1 MSKVVASAIAGALS
15 LTSAGGLTMVQALDR
30 DTVTFSV
37 DGVSEQGKVKP
48 GTVKQALAQHG
59 ITVGPHDDV
68 QPSLDSEIHDG
79 QVITV
84 NYGRR
89 VVVTIDGK
97 KVVRWTTAKN
107 VSEVLDQLNQ
117 SDPDNLVSVSRSL
130 DISRTGL
137 SFSMQTAKDVTV
149 TAGGKTQKVSA
160 VGTVADA
167 LKAAKISVDSNDVSK
182 PGLGTPLAD
191 GMKITLTMVDQ
202 KSQKR
207 RVAVP
212 FSTKRVEN
220 PSMAKGATEIA
231 TKGVKGTN
239 EETWTVVYKDG
250 KKVSEKKVSTKVV
263 KAPVTQVV
271 KVGTKKAESSS
282 ASSRSNSRSRS
293 NSGSTSN
300 AGSRSNSGSTS
311 NAGSRSNSGSASNP
325 VTSGSTCVASTYG
338 EGDGTAGGPTASG
351 ETFDPS
357 ALTAASR
364 TLPLGSTIRV
374 TNVNN
379 GRTVTVRINDRGP
392 YVGGRCLDL
401 STAAMNAIA
410 PGQGLVTVRYS

>member
-37 DGVSEQGKVKP
+37 DGVSQQAKVKP
-48 GTVKQALAQHG
+48 GTVKQALAQQG

-107 VSEVLDQLNQ
+107 VAEVLAQLNQ

-130 DISRTGL
+130 DISRAGL

-149 TAGGKTQKVSA
+149 TIGGKTQKITA

-167 LKAAKISVDSNDVSK
+167 LKAAKVEVDSSDAVN
-182 PGLGTPLAD
+182 PGLGTPLSD

-212 FSTKRVEN
+212 FSTKTVEDSSL
-220 PSMAKGATEIA
+220 PKGEIKVI
-231 TKGVKGTN
+231 TKGVNGIN
-239 EETWTVVYKDG
+239 EETWTVVFKDG
-250 KKVSEKKVSTKVV
+250 KKVSEKKVSSKVV
-263 KAPVTQVV
+263 NAPVTQVV
-271 KVGTKKAESSS
+271 KVGTKTASSSSPSTRSSS
-282 ASSRSNSRSRS
+282 ASHRS
-293 NSGSTSN
+293 T
-300 AGSRSNSGSTS
+300 
-311 NAGSRSNSGSASNP
+311 ASQSSDP
-325 VTSGSTCVASTYG
+325 VTSGTTCLASTYG

-357 ALTAASR
+357 AFTAASK

-374 TNVNN
+374 TNVSN

>member
-37 DGVSEQGKVKP
+37 DGVSQQAKVKP
-48 GTVKQALAQHG
+48 GTVKQALAQQG

-68 QPSLDSEIHDG
+68 QPSLDSEIHGG

-107 VSEVLDQLNQ
+107 VAEVLAQLNQ
-117 SDPDNLVSVSRSL
+117 SDPDNHVSVSRSL
-130 DISRTGL
+130 DISRAGL

-149 TAGGKTQKVSA
+149 TIGGKTQKITA

-167 LKAAKISVDSNDVSK
+167 LKAAKVEVDSSDAVN
-182 PGLGTPLAD
+182 PGLGTPLSD

-212 FSTKRVEN
+212 FSTKKVEDSSL
-220 PSMAKGATEIA
+220 PKGEIKVI
-231 TKGVKGTN
+231 TKGVNGIN
-239 EETWTVVYKDG
+239 EETWTVVFKDG
-250 KKVSEKKVSTKVV
+250 KKVSEKKVSSKVV
-263 KAPVTQVV
+263 NAPVTQVV
-271 KVGTKKAESSS
+271 KVGTKTASSSSPSTRSSS
-282 ASSRSNSRSRS
+282 ASHRS
-293 NSGSTSN
+293 T
-300 AGSRSNSGSTS
+300 
-311 NAGSRSNSGSASNP
+311 ASQSSDP
-325 VTSGSTCVASTYG
+325 VTSGTTCLASTYG

-357 ALTAASR
+357 AFTAASK

-374 TNVNN
+374 TNVSN

>member
-37 DGVSEQGKVKP
+37 DGVSQQAKVKP
-48 GTVKQALAQHG
+48 GTVKQALAQQG

-107 VSEVLDQLNQ
+107 VAEVLAQLNQ

-130 DISRTGL
+130 DISRAGL

-149 TAGGKTQKVSA
+149 TIGGKTQKITA

-167 LKAAKISVDSNDVSK
+167 LKAAKVEVDSSDAVN
-182 PGLGTPLAD
+182 PGLGTPLSD

-212 FSTKRVEN
+212 FSTKKVEDASL
-220 PSMAKGATEIA
+220 PKGEIKVI
-231 TKGVKGTN
+231 TKGVNGIN
-239 EETWTVVYKDG
+239 EETWTVVFKDG
-250 KKVSEKKVSTKVV
+250 NKVSEKKVSSKVV
-263 KAPVTQVV
+263 NAPVTQVV
-271 KVGTKKAESSS
+271 KVGTKTASSSSPSTRSSS
-282 ASSRSNSRSRS
+282 ASHRS
-293 NSGSTSN
+293 T
-300 AGSRSNSGSTS
+300 
-311 NAGSRSNSGSASNP
+311 ASQSSDP
-325 VTSGSTCVASTYG
+325 VTSGTTCLASTYG

-357 ALTAASR
+357 AFTAASK

-374 TNVNN
+374 TNVSN

>member
-167 LKAAKISVDSNDVSK
+167 LKAAKISVDSSDVSK

-212 FSTKRVEN
+212 FSTKRVET

-239 EETWTVVYKDG
+239 EETWIVVYKDG

-282 ASSRSNSRSRS
+282 ASSRSN
-293 NSGSTSN
+293 
-300 AGSRSNSGSTS
+300 AGSRSNSGST
-311 NAGSRSNSGSASNP
+311 SNP

-338 EGDGTAGGPTASG
+338 EGDGTARGPTASG

>member
-239 EETWTVVYKDG
+239 EETWTVVYKDS

-282 ASSRSNSRSRS
+282 ASSRSNSR
-293 NSGSTSN
+293 
-300 AGSRSNSGSTS
+300 SRSNSGSTS

>member
-37 DGVSEQGKVKP
+37 DGVSQQAKVKP
-48 GTVKQALAQHG
+48 GTVKQALAQRG

-107 VSEVLDQLNQ
+107 VAEVLAQLNQ

-130 DISRTGL
+130 DISRAGL

-149 TAGGKTQKVSA
+149 TIGGKTQKITA

-167 LKAAKISVDSNDVSK
+167 LKAAKVEVDSSDAVN
-182 PGLGTPLAD
+182 PGLGTPLSD

-212 FSTKRVEN
+212 FSTKKVEDSSL
-220 PSMAKGATEIA
+220 PKGEIKVI
-231 TKGVKGTN
+231 TKGVNGIN
-239 EETWTVVYKDG
+239 EETWTVVFKDG
-250 KKVSEKKVSTKVV
+250 KKVSEKKVSSKVV
-263 KAPVTQVV
+263 NAPVTQVV
-271 KVGTKKAESSS
+271 KVGTKTASSSSPSTHSSS
-282 ASSRSNSRSRS
+282 ASHRS
-293 NSGSTSN
+293 T
-300 AGSRSNSGSTS
+300 
-311 NAGSRSNSGSASNP
+311 ASQSSDP
-325 VTSGSTCVASTYG
+325 VTSGTTCLASTYG

-357 ALTAASR
+357 AFTAASK

-374 TNVNN
+374 TNVSN

>member
-37 DGVSEQGKVKP
+37 DGVSQQAKVKP
-48 GTVKQALAQHG
+48 GTVKQALAQQG

-107 VSEVLDQLNQ
+107 VAEVLAQLNQ

-130 DISRTGL
+130 DISRAGL

-149 TAGGKTQKVSA
+149 TIGGKSQKITA

-167 LKAAKISVDSNDVSK
+167 LKAAKVEVDSSDAVN
-182 PGLGTPLAD
+182 PGLGTPLSD

-212 FSTKRVEN
+212 FSTKKVEDSSL
-220 PSMAKGATEIA
+220 PKGEIKVI
-231 TKGVKGTN
+231 TKGVNGIN
-239 EETWTVVYKDG
+239 EETWTVVFKDG
-250 KKVSEKKVSTKVV
+250 KKVSEKKVSSKVV
-263 KAPVTQVV
+263 NAPVTQVV
-271 KVGTKKAESSS
+271 KVGTKTASSSSPSTRSSS
-282 ASSRSNSRSRS
+282 ASHRS
-293 NSGSTSN
+293 T
-300 AGSRSNSGSTS
+300 
-311 NAGSRSNSGSASNP
+311 ASQSSDP
-325 VTSGSTCVASTYG
+325 VTSGTTCLASTYG

-357 ALTAASR
+357 AFTAASK

-374 TNVNN
+374 TNVSN

>member
-37 DGVSEQGKVKP
+37 DGVSQQAKVKP
-48 GTVKQALAQHG
+48 GTVKQALAQQG

-107 VSEVLDQLNQ
+107 VAEVLAQLNQ

-130 DISRTGL
+130 DISRAGL

-149 TAGGKTQKVSA
+149 TIGGKTQKITA

-167 LKAAKISVDSNDVSK
+167 LKAAKVEVDSSDAVN
-182 PGLGTPLAD
+182 PGLGTPLSD

-212 FSTKRVEN
+212 FSTKKVEDSSL
-220 PSMAKGATEIA
+220 PKGEIKVI
-231 TKGVKGTN
+231 TKGDNGIN
-239 EETWTVVYKDG
+239 EETWTVVFKDG
-250 KKVSEKKVSTKVV
+250 KKVSEKKVSSKVV
-263 KAPVTQVV
+263 NAPVTQVV
-271 KVGTKKAESSS
+271 KVGTKTASSSSPSTRSSS
-282 ASSRSNSRSRS
+282 ASHRS
-293 NSGSTSN
+293 T
-300 AGSRSNSGSTS
+300 
-311 NAGSRSNSGSASNP
+311 ASQSSDP
-325 VTSGSTCVASTYG
+325 VTSGTTCLASTYG

-357 ALTAASR
+357 AFTAASK

-374 TNVNN
+374 TNVSN

>member
-293 NSGSTSN
+293 NSGS
-300 AGSRSNSGSTS
+300 
-311 NAGSRSNSGSASNP
+311 ASNP

-410 PGQGLVTVRYS
+410 PGQGLVTVRYSCSKAS

>member
-37 DGVSEQGKVKP
+37 DGVSQQAKVKP
-48 GTVKQALAQHG
+48 GTVKQALAQQG

-107 VSEVLDQLNQ
+107 VAEVLAQLNQ

-130 DISRTGL
+130 DISRAGL

-149 TAGGKTQKVSA
+149 TIGGKAQKVTA

-167 LKAAKISVDSNDVSK
+167 LKAAKVEVDSSDAVN
-182 PGLGTPLAD
+182 PGLGTPLSD

-212 FSTKRVEN
+212 FSTKKVEDSSL
-220 PSMAKGATEIA
+220 PKGEIKVI
-231 TKGVKGTN
+231 TKGVNGIN
-239 EETWTVVYKDG
+239 EETWTVVFKDG
-250 KKVSEKKVSTKVV
+250 KKVSEKKVSSKVV
-263 KAPVTQVV
+263 NAPVTQVV
-271 KVGTKKAESSS
+271 KVGTKTASSSSPSTRSSS
-282 ASSRSNSRSRS
+282 ASHRS
-293 NSGSTSN
+293 T
-300 AGSRSNSGSTS
+300 
-311 NAGSRSNSGSASNP
+311 ASQSSDP
-325 VTSGSTCVASTYG
+325 VTSGTTCLASTYG

-357 ALTAASR
+357 AFTAASK

-374 TNVNN
+374 TNVSN

>member
-37 DGVSEQGKVKP
+37 DGVSQQAKVKP
-48 GTVKQALAQHG
+48 GTVKQALAQQG

-68 QPSLDSEIHDG
+68 QPSLDSEIHGG

-107 VSEVLDQLNQ
+107 VAEVLAQLNQ

-130 DISRTGL
+130 DISRAGL

-149 TAGGKTQKVSA
+149 TIGGKTQKITA

-167 LKAAKISVDSNDVSK
+167 LKAAKVEVDSSDAVN
-182 PGLGTPLAD
+182 PGLGTPLSD

-212 FSTKRVEN
+212 FSTKKVEDSSL
-220 PSMAKGATEIA
+220 PKGEIKVI
-231 TKGVKGTN
+231 TKGVNGIN
-239 EETWTVVYKDG
+239 EETWTVVFEDG
-250 KKVSEKKVSTKVV
+250 KKVSEKKVSSKVV
-263 KAPVTQVV
+263 NAPVTQVV
-271 KVGTKKAESSS
+271 KVGTKTASSSSPSTRSSS
-282 ASSRSNSRSRS
+282 ASHRS
-293 NSGSTSN
+293 T
-300 AGSRSNSGSTS
+300 
-311 NAGSRSNSGSASNP
+311 ASQSSDP
-325 VTSGSTCVASTYG
+325 VTSGTTCLASTYG

-357 ALTAASR
+357 AFTAASK

-374 TNVNN
+374 TNVSN

>member
-37 DGVSEQGKVKP
+37 DGVSQQAKVKP
-48 GTVKQALAQHG
+48 GTVKQALAQRG

-107 VSEVLDQLNQ
+107 VAEVLAQLNQ

-130 DISRTGL
+130 DISRAGL

-149 TAGGKTQKVSA
+149 TIGGKTQKITA

-167 LKAAKISVDSNDVSK
+167 LKAAKVEVDSSDAVN
-182 PGLGTPLAD
+182 PGLGTPLSD

-212 FSTKRVEN
+212 SSTKKVEDSSL
-220 PSMAKGATEIA
+220 PKGEIKVI
-231 TKGVKGTN
+231 TKGVNGIN
-239 EETWTVVYKDG
+239 EETWTVVFKDG
-250 KKVSEKKVSTKVV
+250 KKVSEKKVSSKVV
-263 KAPVTQVV
+263 NAPVTQVV
-271 KVGTKKAESSS
+271 KVGTKTASSSSPSTRSSS
-282 ASSRSNSRSRS
+282 ASHRS
-293 NSGSTSN
+293 T
-300 AGSRSNSGSTS
+300 
-311 NAGSRSNSGSASNP
+311 ASQSSDP
-325 VTSGSTCVASTYG
+325 VTSGTTCLASTYG

-357 ALTAASR
+357 AFTAASK

-374 TNVNN
+374 TNVSN

>member
-37 DGVSEQGKVKP
+37 DGVSQQAKVKP
-48 GTVKQALAQHG
+48 GTVKQALAQQG
-59 ITVGPHDDV
+59 ITVDPHDDV

-107 VSEVLDQLNQ
+107 VAEVLAQLNQ

-130 DISRTGL
+130 DISRAGL

-149 TAGGKTQKVSA
+149 TIGGKTQKITA

-167 LKAAKISVDSNDVSK
+167 LKAAKVEVDSSDAVN
-182 PGLGTPLAD
+182 PGLGTPLSD

-212 FSTKRVEN
+212 FSTKKVEDSSL
-220 PSMAKGATEIA
+220 PKGEIKVI
-231 TKGVKGTN
+231 TKGVNGIN
-239 EETWTVVYKDG
+239 EETWTVVFKDG
-250 KKVSEKKVSTKVV
+250 KKVSEKKVSSKVV
-263 KAPVTQVV
+263 NAPVTQVV
-271 KVGTKKAESSS
+271 KVGTKTASSSSPSTRSSS
-282 ASSRSNSRSRS
+282 ASHRS
-293 NSGSTSN
+293 T
-300 AGSRSNSGSTS
+300 
-311 NAGSRSNSGSASNP
+311 ASQSSDP
-325 VTSGSTCVASTYG
+325 VTSGTTCLASTYG

-357 ALTAASR
+357 AFTAASK

-374 TNVNN
+374 TNVSN

>member
-15 LTSAGGLTMVQALDR
+15 LTSAGGLTMVQVLDR

-37 DGVSEQGKVKP
+37 DGVSQQAKVKP
-48 GTVKQALAQHG
+48 GTVKQALAQRG

-107 VSEVLDQLNQ
+107 VAEVLAQLNQ

-130 DISRTGL
+130 DISRAGL

-149 TAGGKTQKVSA
+149 TIGGKTQKITA

-167 LKAAKISVDSNDVSK
+167 LKAAKVEVDSSDAVN
-182 PGLGTPLAD
+182 PGLGTPLSD
-191 GMKITLTMVDQ
+191 DMKITLTMVDQ

-212 FSTKRVEN
+212 FSTKKVEDSSL
-220 PSMAKGATEIA
+220 PKGEIKVI
-231 TKGVKGTN
+231 TKGVNGIN
-239 EETWTVVYKDG
+239 EETWTVVFKDG
-250 KKVSEKKVSTKVV
+250 KKVSEKKVSSKVV
-263 KAPVTQVV
+263 NAPVTQVV
-271 KVGTKKAESSS
+271 KVGTKTASSSSPSTRSSS
-282 ASSRSNSRSRS
+282 ASHRS
-293 NSGSTSN
+293 T
-300 AGSRSNSGSTS
+300 
-311 NAGSRSNSGSASNP
+311 ASQSSDP
-325 VTSGSTCVASTYG
+325 VTSGTTCLASTYG

-357 ALTAASR
+357 AFTAASK

-374 TNVNN
+374 TNVSN

>member
-37 DGVSEQGKVKP
+37 DGVSQQAKVKP
-48 GTVKQALAQHG
+48 GTVKQALAQRG

-68 QPSLDSEIHDG
+68 QPSLDSEIHGG

-107 VSEVLDQLNQ
+107 VAEVLAQLNQ

-130 DISRTGL
+130 DISRAGL

-149 TAGGKTQKVSA
+149 TIGGKTQKITA

-167 LKAAKISVDSNDVSK
+167 LKAAKVEVDSSDVVN

-212 FSTKRVEN
+212 FSTKKVEDSSL
-220 PSMAKGATEIA
+220 PKGEIKVI
-231 TKGVKGTN
+231 TKGVNGIN
-239 EETWTVVYKDG
+239 EETWTVVFKDG
-250 KKVSEKKVSTKVV
+250 KKVSEKKVSSKVV
-263 KAPVTQVV
+263 NAPVTQVV
-271 KVGTKKAESSS
+271 KVGTKTASSSSPSTRSSS
-282 ASSRSNSRSRS
+282 ASHRS
-293 NSGSTSN
+293 T
-300 AGSRSNSGSTS
+300 
-311 NAGSRSNSGSASNP
+311 ASQSSDP
-325 VTSGSTCVASTYG
+325 VTSGTTCLASTYG

-357 ALTAASR
+357 AFTAASK

-374 TNVNN
+374 TNVSN

>member
-37 DGVSEQGKVKP
+37 DGVSQQAKVKP
-48 GTVKQALAQHG
+48 GTVKQALAQRG

-68 QPSLDSEIHDG
+68 QPSLDSEIHGG

-107 VSEVLDQLNQ
+107 VAEVLAQLNQ

-130 DISRTGL
+130 DISRAGL

-149 TAGGKTQKVSA
+149 TIGGKTQKITA

-167 LKAAKISVDSNDVSK
+167 LKAAKVEVDSSDAVN
-182 PGLGTPLAD
+182 PGLGTPLSD

-212 FSTKRVEN
+212 FSTKKVED
-220 PSMAKGATEIA
+220 SSLSKGEIKVI
-231 TKGVKGTN
+231 TKGVNGIN
-239 EETWTVVYKDG
+239 EETWTVVFKDG
-250 KKVSEKKVSTKVV
+250 KKVSEKKVSSKVV
-263 KAPVTQVV
+263 NAPVTQVV
-271 KVGTKKAESSS
+271 KVGTKTASSSSPSTRSSS
-282 ASSRSNSRSRS
+282 ASHRS
-293 NSGSTSN
+293 T
-300 AGSRSNSGSTS
+300 
-311 NAGSRSNSGSASNP
+311 ASQSSDP
-325 VTSGSTCVASTYG
+325 VTSGTTCLASTYG

-357 ALTAASR
+357 AFTAASK

-374 TNVNN
+374 TNVSN

>member
-1 MSKVVASAIAGALS
+1 MSKVVSSAIAGALS

-37 DGVSEQGKVKP
+37 DGVSQQAKVKP
-48 GTVKQALAQHG
+48 GTVKQALAQQG

-107 VSEVLDQLNQ
+107 VAEVLAQLNQ

-130 DISRTGL
+130 DISRAGL

-149 TAGGKTQKVSA
+149 TIGGKTQKITA

-167 LKAAKISVDSNDVSK
+167 LKAAKVEVDSSDAVN
-182 PGLGTPLAD
+182 PGLGTPLSD

-212 FSTKRVEN
+212 FSTKKVEDSSL
-220 PSMAKGATEIA
+220 PKGEIKVI
-231 TKGVKGTN
+231 TKGVNGIN
-239 EETWTVVYKDG
+239 EETWTVVFKDG
-250 KKVSEKKVSTKVV
+250 KKVSEKKVSSKVV
-263 KAPVTQVV
+263 NAPVTQVV
-271 KVGTKKAESSS
+271 KVGTKTASSSSPSTRSSS
-282 ASSRSNSRSRS
+282 ASHRS
-293 NSGSTSN
+293 T
-300 AGSRSNSGSTS
+300 
-311 NAGSRSNSGSASNP
+311 ASQSSDP
-325 VTSGSTCVASTYG
+325 VTSGTTCLASTYG

-357 ALTAASR
+357 AFTAASK

-374 TNVNN
+374 TNVSN

>member
-37 DGVSEQGKVKP
+37 DGVSQQAKVKP
-48 GTVKQALAQHG
+48 GTVKQALAQQG

-107 VSEVLDQLNQ
+107 VAEVLAQLNQ

-130 DISRTGL
+130 DISRAGL

-149 TAGGKTQKVSA
+149 TIGGKTQKITA
-160 VGTVADA
+160 VGTDADA
-167 LKAAKISVDSNDVSK
+167 LKAAKVEVDSSDAVN
-182 PGLGTPLAD
+182 PGLGTPLSD

-212 FSTKRVEN
+212 FSTKKVEDSSL
-220 PSMAKGATEIA
+220 PKGEIKVI
-231 TKGVKGTN
+231 TKGVNGIN
-239 EETWTVVYKDG
+239 EETWTVVFKDG
-250 KKVSEKKVSTKVV
+250 KKVSEKKVSSKVV
-263 KAPVTQVV
+263 NAPVTQVV
-271 KVGTKKAESSS
+271 KVGTKTASSSSPSTRSSS
-282 ASSRSNSRSRS
+282 ASHRS
-293 NSGSTSN
+293 T
-300 AGSRSNSGSTS
+300 
-311 NAGSRSNSGSASNP
+311 ASQSSDP
-325 VTSGSTCVASTYG
+325 VTSGTTCLASTYG

-357 ALTAASR
+357 AFTAASK

-374 TNVNN
+374 TNVSN

>member
-1 MSKVVASAIAGALS
+1 MSKVVASAIAGALR

-37 DGVSEQGKVKP
+37 DGISQQAKVKP
-48 GTVKQALAQHG
+48 GTVKQALAQQG

-107 VSEVLDQLNQ
+107 VAEVLAQLNQ

-130 DISRTGL
+130 DISRAGL

-149 TAGGKTQKVSA
+149 TIGGKTQKITA

-167 LKAAKISVDSNDVSK
+167 LKAAKVEVDSSDAVN
-182 PGLGTPLAD
+182 PGLGTPLSD

-212 FSTKRVEN
+212 FSTKKVEDSSL
-220 PSMAKGATEIA
+220 PKGEIKVI
-231 TKGVKGTN
+231 TKGVNGIN
-239 EETWTVVYKDG
+239 EETWTVVFKDG
-250 KKVSEKKVSTKVV
+250 KKVSEKKVSSKVV
-263 KAPVTQVV
+263 NAPVTQVV
-271 KVGTKKAESSS
+271 KVGTKTASSSSPSTRSSS
-282 ASSRSNSRSRS
+282 ASHRS
-293 NSGSTSN
+293 T
-300 AGSRSNSGSTS
+300 
-311 NAGSRSNSGSASNP
+311 ASQSSDP
-325 VTSGSTCVASTYG
+325 VTSGTTCLASTYG

-357 ALTAASR
+357 AFTAASK

-374 TNVNN
+374 TNVSN

>member
-37 DGVSEQGKVKP
+37 DGVSQQAKVKP
-48 GTVKQALAQHG
+48 DTVKQALAQQG

-107 VSEVLDQLNQ
+107 VAEVLAQLNQ

-130 DISRTGL
+130 DISRAGL

-149 TAGGKTQKVSA
+149 TIGGKTQKITA

-167 LKAAKISVDSNDVSK
+167 LKAAKVEVDSSDAVN
-182 PGLGTPLAD
+182 PGLGTPLSD

-212 FSTKRVEN
+212 FSTKKVEDSSL
-220 PSMAKGATEIA
+220 PKGEIKVI
-231 TKGVKGTN
+231 TKGVNGIN
-239 EETWTVVYKDG
+239 EETWTVVFKDG
-250 KKVSEKKVSTKVV
+250 KKVSEKKVSSKVV
-263 KAPVTQVV
+263 NAPVTQAV
-271 KVGTKKAESSS
+271 KVGTKTASSSSPSTRSSS
-282 ASSRSNSRSRS
+282 ASHRS
-293 NSGSTSN
+293 T
-300 AGSRSNSGSTS
+300 
-311 NAGSRSNSGSASNP
+311 ASQSSDP
-325 VTSGSTCVASTYG
+325 VTSGTTCLASTYG

-357 ALTAASR
+357 AFTAASK

-374 TNVNN
+374 TNVSN

>member
-37 DGVSEQGKVKP
+37 DGVSQQAKVKP
-48 GTVKQALAQHG
+48 GTVKQALAQQG

-68 QPSLDSEIHDG
+68 QPSLDSEIHGG

-97 KVVRWTTAKN
+97 KGVRWTTAKN
-107 VSEVLDQLNQ
+107 VAEVLAQLNQ

-130 DISRTGL
+130 DISRAGL

-149 TAGGKTQKVSA
+149 TIGGKTQKITA

-167 LKAAKISVDSNDVSK
+167 LKAAKVEVDSSDAVN
-182 PGLGTPLAD
+182 PGLGTPLSD

-212 FSTKRVEN
+212 FSTKKVEDSSL
-220 PSMAKGATEIA
+220 PKGEIKVI
-231 TKGVKGTN
+231 TKGVNGIN
-239 EETWTVVYKDG
+239 EETWTVVFKDG
-250 KKVSEKKVSTKVV
+250 KKVSEKKVSSKVV
-263 KAPVTQVV
+263 NAPVTQVV
-271 KVGTKKAESSS
+271 KVGTKTASSSSPSTRSSS
-282 ASSRSNSRSRS
+282 ASHRS
-293 NSGSTSN
+293 T
-300 AGSRSNSGSTS
+300 
-311 NAGSRSNSGSASNP
+311 ASQSSDP
-325 VTSGSTCVASTYG
+325 VTSGTTCLASTYG

-357 ALTAASR
+357 AFTAASK

-374 TNVNN
+374 TNVSN

>member
-79 QVITV
+79 QGITV

-239 EETWTVVYKDG
+239 EETWTVVYKDS

-263 KAPVTQVV
+263 KAPVTQVA
-271 KVGTKKAESSS
+271 KVGTKTAESSS
-282 ASSRSNSRSRS
+282 ASSRSNSR
-293 NSGSTSN
+293 
-300 AGSRSNSGSTS
+300 
-311 NAGSRSNSGSASNP
+311 SRSNSGSASNP

>member
-15 LTSAGGLTMVQALDR
+15 LTSAGGLTMVQVLDR

-37 DGVSEQGKVKP
+37 DGVSQQAKVKP
-48 GTVKQALAQHG
+48 GTVKQALAQRG

-107 VSEVLDQLNQ
+107 VAEVLAQLNQ

-130 DISRTGL
+130 DISRAGL

-149 TAGGKTQKVSA
+149 TIGGKTQKITA

-167 LKAAKISVDSNDVSK
+167 LKAAKVEVDSSDAVN
-182 PGLGTPLAD
+182 PGLGTPLSD

-212 FSTKRVEN
+212 FSTKKVED
-220 PSMAKGATEIA
+220 SSLSKGEIKVI
-231 TKGVKGTN
+231 TKGVNGIN
-239 EETWTVVYKDG
+239 EETWTVVFKDG
-250 KKVSEKKVSTKVV
+250 KKVSEKKVSSKVV
-263 KAPVTQVV
+263 NAPVTQVV
-271 KVGTKKAESSS
+271 KVGTKTASSSSPSTRSSS
-282 ASSRSNSRSRS
+282 ASHRS
-293 NSGSTSN
+293 T
-300 AGSRSNSGSTS
+300 
-311 NAGSRSNSGSASNP
+311 ASQSSDP
-325 VTSGSTCVASTYG
+325 VTSGTTCLASTYG

-357 ALTAASR
+357 AFTAASK

-374 TNVNN
+374 TNVSN

>member
-15 LTSAGGLTMVQALDR
+15 LTSAGGLTMVQVLDR

-37 DGVSEQGKVKP
+37 DGVSQQAKVKP
-48 GTVKQALAQHG
+48 GTVKQALAQRG

-130 DISRTGL
+130 DISRAGL

-149 TAGGKTQKVSA
+149 TAGGKTQKVTA

-167 LKAAKISVDSNDVSK
+167 LKAAKVSYDSNDVSK
-182 PGLGTPLAD
+182 PGLATPLAD
-191 GMKITLTMVDQ
+191 GMKINLTKVDQ

-212 FSTKRVEN
+212 FPTKKVED
-220 PSMAKGATEIA
+220 SLMTKGETKIT

-239 EETWTVVYKDG
+239 EEMWTVVYKDG
-250 KKVSEKKVSTKVV
+250 KKVSEKKVSAKVV

-271 KVGTKKAESSS
+271 KVGTKKA
-282 ASSRSNSRSRS
+282 ASTPSRSNGGSAASRS
-293 NSGSTSN
+293 NGGST
-300 AGSRSNSGSTS
+300 
-311 NAGSRSNSGSASNP
+311 SNP

-351 ETFDPS
+351 ETFNPS

-364 TLPLGSTIRV
+364 TLSLGSTIRV
-374 TNVNN
+374 TNVSN

>member
-15 LTSAGGLTMVQALDR
+15 LTSAGGLTMDQALDR

-37 DGVSEQGKVKP
+37 DGVSQQAKVKP
-48 GTVKQALAQHG
+48 GTVKQALAQQG

-107 VSEVLDQLNQ
+107 VAEVLAQLNQ

-130 DISRTGL
+130 DISRAGL

-149 TAGGKTQKVSA
+149 TIGGKAQKVTA

-167 LKAAKISVDSNDVSK
+167 LKAAKVEVDSSDVVN

-212 FSTKRVEN
+212 FSTKKVEDSSL
-220 PSMAKGATEIA
+220 PKGEIKVI
-231 TKGVKGTN
+231 TKGVNGIN
-239 EETWTVVYKDG
+239 EETWTVVFKDG
-250 KKVSEKKVSTKVV
+250 KKVSEKKVSSKVV
-263 KAPVTQVV
+263 NAPVTQVI
-271 KVGTKKAESSS
+271 KVGTKTASSS
-282 ASSRSNSRSRS
+282 SPSTRSSSD
-293 NSGSTSN
+293 
-300 AGSRSNSGSTS
+300 
-311 NAGSRSNSGSASNP
+311 P
-325 VTSGSTCVASTYG
+325 VTRGITCLASTYG

-357 ALTAASR
+357 AFTAASK

-374 TNVNN
+374 TNVSN

>member
-37 DGVSEQGKVKP
+37 DGVSQQAKVKP
-48 GTVKQALAQHG
+48 GTVKQALAQQG

-68 QPSLDSEIHDG
+68 QPSLDSEIHGG

-107 VSEVLDQLNQ
+107 VAEVLAQLNQ

-130 DISRTGL
+130 DISRAGL

-149 TAGGKTQKVSA
+149 TIGGKTQKITA

-167 LKAAKISVDSNDVSK
+167 LKAAKVEVDSSDAVN
-182 PGLGTPLAD
+182 PGLGTPLSD

-212 FSTKRVEN
+212 FSTKKVEDSSL
-220 PSMAKGATEIA
+220 PKGEIKVI
-231 TKGVKGTN
+231 TKGVNGIN
-239 EETWTVVYKDG
+239 EETWTVVFKDG
-250 KKVSEKKVSTKVV
+250 KKVSEKKVSSKVV
-263 KAPVTQVV
+263 NAPVTQVV
-271 KVGTKKAESSS
+271 KVGTKTASSSSPSTRSSS
-282 ASSRSNSRSRS
+282 ASHRS
-293 NSGSTSN
+293 T
-300 AGSRSNSGSTS
+300 
-311 NAGSRSNSGSASNP
+311 ASQSSDP
-325 VTSGSTCVASTYG
+325 VTSGTTCLASTYG

-357 ALTAASR
+357 AFTAASK

-374 TNVNN
+374 TNVSN

-410 PGQGLVTVRYS
+410 PGQGLVAVRYS

>member
-37 DGVSEQGKVKP
+37 DGVSQQAKVKP

-107 VSEVLDQLNQ
+107 VAEVLAQLNQ

-130 DISRTGL
+130 DISRAGL

-149 TAGGKTQKVSA
+149 TIGGKTQKITA

-167 LKAAKISVDSNDVSK
+167 LKAAKVEVDSSDAVN
-182 PGLGTPLAD
+182 PGLGTPLSD

-212 FSTKRVEN
+212 FSTKKVEDSSL
-220 PSMAKGATEIA
+220 PKGEIKVI
-231 TKGVKGTN
+231 TKGVNGIN
-239 EETWTVVYKDG
+239 EETWTVVFKDG
-250 KKVSEKKVSTKVV
+250 KKVSEKKVSSKVV
-263 KAPVTQVV
+263 NAPVTQVV
-271 KVGTKKAESSS
+271 KVGTKTASSSSPSTRSSS
-282 ASSRSNSRSRS
+282 ASHRS
-293 NSGSTSN
+293 T
-300 AGSRSNSGSTS
+300 
-311 NAGSRSNSGSASNP
+311 ASQSSDP
-325 VTSGSTCVASTYG
+325 VTSGTTCLASTYG

-357 ALTAASR
+357 AFTAASK

-374 TNVNN
+374 TNVSN

>member
-37 DGVSEQGKVKP
+37 DGVSQQAKVKP
-48 GTVKQALAQHG
+48 GTVKQALAQQG

-107 VSEVLDQLNQ
+107 VAEVLAQLNQ

-130 DISRTGL
+130 DISRAGL

-149 TAGGKTQKVSA
+149 TIGGKAQKVTA

-167 LKAAKISVDSNDVSK
+167 LKAAKVEVDSSDVVN

-212 FSTKRVEN
+212 FSTKKVEDSSL
-220 PSMAKGATEIA
+220 PKGEIKVI
-231 TKGVKGTN
+231 TKGVNGIN
-239 EETWTVVYKDG
+239 EETWTVVFKDG
-250 KKVSEKKVSTKVV
+250 KKVSEKKVSSKVV
-263 KAPVTQVV
+263 NAPVTQVV
-271 KVGTKKAESSS
+271 KVGTKTASSS
-282 ASSRSNSRSRS
+282 SPSTRSSSD
-293 NSGSTSN
+293 
-300 AGSRSNSGSTS
+300 
-311 NAGSRSNSGSASNP
+311 P
-325 VTSGSTCVASTYG
+325 VTRGITCLASTYG

-357 ALTAASR
+357 AFTAASK

-374 TNVNN
+374 TNVSN

>member
-37 DGVSEQGKVKP
+37 DGVSQQAKVKP
-48 GTVKQALAQHG
+48 GTVKQALAQQG

-107 VSEVLDQLNQ
+107 VAEVLAQLNQ

-130 DISRTGL
+130 DISRAGL

-149 TAGGKTQKVSA
+149 TIGGKAQKVTA

-167 LKAAKISVDSNDVSK
+167 LKAAKVEVDSSDVVN

-212 FSTKRVEN
+212 FSTKKVEDSSL
-220 PSMAKGATEIA
+220 PKGEIKVI
-231 TKGVKGTN
+231 TKGVNGIN
-239 EETWTVVYKDG
+239 EETWTVVFKDG
-250 KKVSEKKVSTKVV
+250 KKVSEKKVSSKVV
-263 KAPVTQVV
+263 NAPVTQVI
-271 KVGTKKAESSS
+271 KVGTKTASSS
-282 ASSRSNSRSRS
+282 SPSTRSSSD
-293 NSGSTSN
+293 
-300 AGSRSNSGSTS
+300 
-311 NAGSRSNSGSASNP
+311 P
-325 VTSGSTCVASTYG
+325 VTRGLTCLASTYG

-357 ALTAASR
+357 AFTAASK

-374 TNVNN
+374 TNVSN

>member
-37 DGVSEQGKVKP
+37 DGVSQQAKVKP
-48 GTVKQALAQHG
+48 GTVKQALAQQG

-68 QPSLDSEIHDG
+68 QPSLDSEIHGG

-107 VSEVLDQLNQ
+107 VAEVLAQLNQ

-130 DISRTGL
+130 DISRAGL

-149 TAGGKTQKVSA
+149 TIGGKTQKITA

-167 LKAAKISVDSNDVSK
+167 LKAAKVEVDSSDAVN
-182 PGLGTPLAD
+182 PGLGTPLSD
-191 GMKITLTMVDQ
+191 GMKITLTVVDQ

-212 FSTKRVEN
+212 FSTKKVEDSSL
-220 PSMAKGATEIA
+220 PKGEIKVI
-231 TKGVKGTN
+231 TKGVNGIN
-239 EETWTVVYKDG
+239 EETWTVVFKDG
-250 KKVSEKKVSTKVV
+250 KKVSEKKVSSKVV
-263 KAPVTQVV
+263 NAPVTQVV
-271 KVGTKKAESSS
+271 KVGTKTASSSSPSTRSSS
-282 ASSRSNSRSRS
+282 ASHRS
-293 NSGSTSN
+293 T
-300 AGSRSNSGSTS
+300 
-311 NAGSRSNSGSASNP
+311 ASQSSDP
-325 VTSGSTCVASTYG
+325 VTSGTTCLASTYG

-357 ALTAASR
+357 AFTAASK

-374 TNVNN
+374 TNVSN

>member
-37 DGVSEQGKVKP
+37 DGVSQQAKVKP
-48 GTVKQALAQHG
+48 GTVKQALAQQG

-68 QPSLDSEIHDG
+68 QPSLDSEIHGG

-107 VSEVLDQLNQ
+107 VAEVLAQLNQ

-130 DISRTGL
+130 DISRAGL

-149 TAGGKTQKVSA
+149 TIGGKTQKITA

-167 LKAAKISVDSNDVSK
+167 LKAAKVEVDSSDAVN
-182 PGLGTPLAD
+182 PGLGTPLSD

-212 FSTKRVEN
+212 FSTKKVEDSSL
-220 PSMAKGATEIA
+220 PKGEIKVI
-231 TKGVKGTN
+231 TKGVNGIN
-239 EETWTVVYKDG
+239 EEAWTVVFKDG
-250 KKVSEKKVSTKVV
+250 KKVSEKKVSSKVV
-263 KAPVTQVV
+263 NAPVTQVV
-271 KVGTKKAESSS
+271 KVGTKTASSSSPSTRSSS
-282 ASSRSNSRSRS
+282 ASHRS
-293 NSGSTSN
+293 T
-300 AGSRSNSGSTS
+300 
-311 NAGSRSNSGSASNP
+311 ASQSSDP
-325 VTSGSTCVASTYG
+325 VTSGTTCLASTYG

-357 ALTAASR
+357 AFTAASK

-374 TNVNN
+374 TNVSN

>member
-37 DGVSEQGKVKP
+37 DGVSQQAKVKP
-48 GTVKQALAQHG
+48 GTVKQALAQRG

-68 QPSLDSEIHDG
+68 QPSLDSEIHGG

-107 VSEVLDQLNQ
+107 VAEVLAQLNQ

-130 DISRTGL
+130 DISRAGL

-149 TAGGKTQKVSA
+149 TIGGKTQKITA

-167 LKAAKISVDSNDVSK
+167 LKAAKVEVDSSDAVN
-182 PGLGTPLAD
+182 PGLGTPLSD
-191 GMKITLTMVDQ
+191 DMKITLTMVDQ

-212 FSTKRVEN
+212 FSTKKVED
-220 PSMAKGATEIA
+220 SSLSKGEIKVI
-231 TKGVKGTN
+231 TKGVNGIN
-239 EETWTVVYKDG
+239 EETWTVVFKDG
-250 KKVSEKKVSTKVV
+250 KKVSEKKVSSKVV
-263 KAPVTQVV
+263 NAPVTQVV
-271 KVGTKKAESSS
+271 KVGTKTASSSSPSTRSSS
-282 ASSRSNSRSRS
+282 ASHRS
-293 NSGSTSN
+293 T
-300 AGSRSNSGSTS
+300 
-311 NAGSRSNSGSASNP
+311 ASQSSDP
-325 VTSGSTCVASTYG
+325 VTSGTTCLASTYG

-357 ALTAASR
+357 AFTAASK

-374 TNVNN
+374 TNVSN

>member
-37 DGVSEQGKVKP
+37 DGVSQQAKVKP
-48 GTVKQALAQHG
+48 GTVKQALAQQG

-68 QPSLDSEIHDG
+68 QPSLDSEIHGG

-107 VSEVLDQLNQ
+107 VAEVLAQLNQ

-130 DISRTGL
+130 DISRAGL

-149 TAGGKTQKVSA
+149 TIGGKTQKITA

-167 LKAAKISVDSNDVSK
+167 LKAAKVEVDSSDAVN
-182 PGLGTPLAD
+182 PGLGTPLSD

-212 FSTKRVEN
+212 FSTKKVEDSSL
-220 PSMAKGATEIA
+220 PKGEIKVI
-231 TKGVKGTN
+231 TKGVNGIN
-239 EETWTVVYKDG
+239 EETWTVVFKDG
-250 KKVSEKKVSTKVV
+250 KKVSEKKVSSKVV
-263 KAPVTQVV
+263 NAPVTQVV
-271 KVGTKKAESSS
+271 KVGTKTASSSSPSTRSSS
-282 ASSRSNSRSRS
+282 ASHRSTVSQSS
-293 NSGSTSN
+293 D
-300 AGSRSNSGSTS
+300 
-311 NAGSRSNSGSASNP
+311 P
-325 VTSGSTCVASTYG
+325 VTSGTTCLASTYG

-357 ALTAASR
+357 AFTAASK

-374 TNVNN
+374 TNVSN

>member
-130 DISRTGL
+130 DISRAGL

-167 LKAAKISVDSNDVSK
+167 LKAAKISVDSSDVSK

-207 RVAVP
+207 CVAVP
-212 FSTKRVEN
+212 FSTKRVET

-239 EETWTVVYKDG
+239 EETWIVVYKDG

-282 ASSRSNSRSRS
+282 ASSRSN
-293 NSGSTSN
+293 
-300 AGSRSNSGSTS
+300 AGSRSNSGST
-311 NAGSRSNSGSASNP
+311 SNP

>member
-15 LTSAGGLTMVQALDR
+15 LTSAGGLTMVQVLDR

-37 DGVSEQGKVKP
+37 DGVSQQAKVKP
-48 GTVKQALAQHG
+48 GTVKQALAQQG

-107 VSEVLDQLNQ
+107 VAEVLARLNQ

-130 DISRTGL
+130 DISRAGL

-149 TAGGKTQKVSA
+149 TIGGKTQKITA

-167 LKAAKISVDSNDVSK
+167 LKAAKVEVDSSDAVN
-182 PGLGTPLAD
+182 PGLGTPLSD
-191 GMKITLTMVDQ
+191 DMKITLTMVDQ

-212 FSTKRVEN
+212 FSTKKVED
-220 PSMAKGATEIA
+220 SSLSKGEIKVI
-231 TKGVKGTN
+231 TKGVNGIN
-239 EETWTVVYKDG
+239 EETWTVVFKDG
-250 KKVSEKKVSTKVV
+250 KKVSEKKVSSKVV
-263 KAPVTQVV
+263 NAPVTQVV
-271 KVGTKKAESSS
+271 KVGTKTASSSSPSTRSSS
-282 ASSRSNSRSRS
+282 ASHRS
-293 NSGSTSN
+293 T
-300 AGSRSNSGSTS
+300 
-311 NAGSRSNSGSASNP
+311 ASQSSDP
-325 VTSGSTCVASTYG
+325 VTSGTTCLASTYG

-357 ALTAASR
+357 AFTAASK

-374 TNVNN
+374 TNVSN

>member
-37 DGVSEQGKVKP
+37 DGVSQQAKVKP
-48 GTVKQALAQHG
+48 GTVKQALAQQG

-107 VSEVLDQLNQ
+107 VAEVLAQLNQ

-130 DISRTGL
+130 DISRAGL

-149 TAGGKTQKVSA
+149 TIGGKAQKVTA

-167 LKAAKISVDSNDVSK
+167 LKAAKVEVDSSDVVN

-212 FSTKRVEN
+212 FSTKKVEDSSL
-220 PSMAKGATEIA
+220 PKGEIKVI
-231 TKGVKGTN
+231 TKGVNGIN
-239 EETWTVVYKDG
+239 EETWTVVFKDG
-250 KKVSEKKVSTKVV
+250 KKVSEKKVSSKVV
-263 KAPVTQVV
+263 NAPVTQVI
-271 KVGTKKAESSS
+271 KVGTKTASSSSPSTRSSS
-282 ASSRSNSRSRS
+282 ASHRS
-293 NSGSTSN
+293 T
-300 AGSRSNSGSTS
+300 
-311 NAGSRSNSGSASNP
+311 ASQSSDP
-325 VTSGSTCVASTYG
+325 VTSGTTCLASTYG

-357 ALTAASR
+357 AFTAASK

-374 TNVNN
+374 TNVSN

>member
-1 MSKVVASAIAGALS
+1 
-15 LTSAGGLTMVQALDR
+15 
-30 DTVTFSV
+30 
-37 DGVSEQGKVKP
+37 
-48 GTVKQALAQHG
+48 
-59 ITVGPHDDV
+59 
-68 QPSLDSEIHDG
+68 
-79 QVITV
+79 
-84 NYGRR
+84 
-89 VVVTIDGK
+89 
-97 KVVRWTTAKN
+97 
-107 VSEVLDQLNQ
+107 
-117 SDPDNLVSVSRSL
+117 
-130 DISRTGL
+130 
-137 SFSMQTAKDVTV
+137 
-149 TAGGKTQKVSA
+149 
-160 VGTVADA
+160 
-167 LKAAKISVDSNDVSK
+167 
-182 PGLGTPLAD
+182 
-191 GMKITLTMVDQ
+191 MKITLTMVDQ

-263 KAPVTQVV
+263 TQVV

-282 ASSRSNSRSRS
+282 ASSRSNSR
-293 NSGSTSN
+293 
-300 AGSRSNSGSTS
+300 SRSNSGSTS